1 MHYDIRCARS
11 SKELEN
17 TDDISDKETAKPLP
31 IHCII
36 SGAHGNF
43 SRVSHCKK
51 VIRCAAQR
59 TSSIFHMNLSLFK
72 KRWIYVVWR

>member
-1 MHYDIRCARS
+1 MHYDISCARS

-17 TDDISDKETAKPLP
+17 TDEISDKETAKPLP

-36 SGAHGNF
+36 SGAQGNF

-51 VIRCAAQR
+51 GNKMC
-59 TSSIFHMNLSLFK
+59 SSTHL
-72 KRWIYVVWR
+72 IYFSYEFISI